1 MFLRPMFRLVPDGT
15 RIKFMRGRFAGLAV
29 SAILSLTSVGL
40 FFYPGLNLGIDFRG
54 GIVMEA
60 RPPAPADFGKI
71 RTALGA
77 QGVSAAGLQ
86 RFGDDRDV
94 LIRLDRQPTEAGT
107 ETAV

>member
-1 MFLRPMFRLVPDGT
+1 MFFRPMFRLVPDGT

-60 RPPAPADFGKI
+60 RTPAPADFGVV
-71 RTALGA
+71 RLRATTLPGTLLG
-77 QGVSAAGLQ
+77 VRSKECSNSWSASCEDPLYFIELSG
-86 RFGDDRDV
+86 
-94 LIRLDRQPTEAGT
+94 
-107 ETAV
+107 